1 VNPALEEIP
10 GRILHLAKGALTQ
23 ANTHAVYFDPGNEHW
38 EHMCV
43 INTAHAGE
51 LFLKAVIAKGHPLLI
66 FKDIFALDDKRE
78 GLLDVETLI
87 KRGRTHDFDRLPQVL
102 WATTDR
108 RLPNPS
114 CFERLRLARNA
125 IQHFC
130 APDQQDFRAL
140 SLEFIYTILDPLI
153 ADAFGICA
161 IQYHEDHSVSY
172 DYVVNSLLQ
181 SELRFTIPND
191 FAITEISM
199 AETLNGASAAYR
211 KWVTKEMKRI
221 GRLDLLR

>member
-1 VNPALEEIP
+1 MAE
-10 GRILHLAKGALTQ
+10 GALTQ
-23 ANTHAVYFDPGNEHW
+23 ANTHAVYSDPGNEHW

-51 LFLKAVIAKGHPLLI
+51 LFFKAMIAKEHPLLI
-66 FKDIFALDDKRE
+66 FKDLFSLDDKRE

-87 KRGRTHDFDRLPQVL
+87 RRGRTHEFERLPQVL
-102 WATTDR
+102 WATTGR
-108 RLPNPS
+108 RLTNLS

-140 SLEFIYTILDPLI
+140 SLEFIYTIIDPLI
-153 ADAFGICA
+153 AQSFGICA
-161 IQYHEDHSVSY
+161 IEYHEDHNVSY

-181 SELRFTIPND
+181 SDLKFTVPED
-191 FAITEISM
+191 FSVTEISM
-199 AETLNGASAAYR
+199 TEALESTSAAY
-211 KWVTKEMKRI
+211 KGWVKEEMKRI
-221 GRLDLLR
+221 GRLDLLV